1 MTSLTFGSLRA
12 SARPC
17 LAFARR
23 VGGEGRIRTSEGV
36 SQQIY
41 SLPRLA
47 ASVPLRLAYACARG
61 KKRVGNPPPCRSAR
75 ATSGGREGI
84 GVLGSPTSSVR
95 FVCSLSSMPPP
106 PRRRR
111 VAPPVRRPAG
121 CVTIRRPGLRART
134 SSLSLHPRSNPSR
147 SSSGSQSSP
156 STSIGT
162 RLELARG
169 LEPVTCGLQIR
180 RSTN

>member
-61 KKRVGNPPPCRSAR
+61 KKRMGNPPPCRSAR
-75 ATSGGREGI
+75 ATRGGCEEI
-84 GVLGSPTSSVR
+84 GVFGSPIFVGSLCRFSV
-95 FVCSLSSMPPP
+95 VDAAAA
-106 PRRRR
+106 
-111 VAPPVRRPAG
+111 APPLRRSPGAPTRRMRHDPATR
-121 CVTIRRPGLRART
+121 VTRSPLLAVALAPPGRDRRLRLRSGLGWSWRGD
-134 SSLSLHPRSNPSR
+134 SNP
-147 SSSGSQSSP
+147 
-156 STSIGT
+156 
-162 RLELARG
+162 
-169 LEPVTCGLQIR
+169 
-180 RSTN
+180 